1 MQTYELSEF
10 VRKEHKPI
18 KNKKSTMMY
27 SIPFVPMGMEGL
39 LKSTFLNKDV
49 ALIGGIGI
57 VALGLIALEKYLAI
71 KGRDFSSN
79 MVSTFMSVCAPVVA
93 FGVVLYAMYTG
104 IALF

>member
-1 MQTYELSEF
+1 MEIYELGEF
-10 VRKEHKPI
+10 VRKEHRPI
-18 KNKKSTMMY
+18 ISKKKTIAY
-27 SIPFVPMGMEGL
+27 SVPFVPMGMEGL

-49 ALIGGIGI
+49 MLIGGIGI
-57 VALGLIALEKYLAI
+57 VALGLIGLEKYLAM

-93 FGVVLYAMYTG
+93 FSVVLYAMYTG